1 MLEKNM
7 SFTLEKVVKENET
20 AEKVASGALDVFS
33 TPMLIAF
40 MENTAFKLVEP
51 HLENGLTTVGTAI
64 NMKHLKAN
72 LVGDKLRCTAKLV
85 EIDRK
90 RLQFQIEVTY
100 EGEIVGSAEHE
111 RFIVDEKKFMEKLK
125 NR

>member
-85 EIDRK
+85 EIDKK

-100 EGEIVGSAEHE
+100 EGEIVGVAEHE

-125 NR
+125 GR

>member
-100 EGEIVGSAEHE
+100 EGEIVGVAEHE

-125 NR
+125 GR